1 MRKLVIA
8 NRGAGGI
15 GKSSAIKAVYW
26 LIKKDMGI
34 EPDVEVWQGD
44 DIMAVFDINDVKIGI
59 SSQGDPGSCMK
70 ENMELFED
78 KFECGIIVTACRMKG
93 DTYHKV
99 TDYLGEKKHYDIIWY
114 GHYVYQVSGAE
125 EIQEI
130 FNQRYAE
137 QVVKL
142 VEERIAGT
150 F

>member
-15 GKSSAIKAVYW
+15 GKSSAIKAVYQ
-26 LIKKDMGI
+26 LLKDNGYN
-34 EPDVEVWQGD
+34 PDEEVWQGD

-59 SSQGDPGSCMK
+59 SSQGDPDSCMK
-70 ENMELFED
+70 KNMEAFVKD
-78 KFECGIIVTACRMKG
+78 YHCDIIVTACRMKS

-99 TDYLGEKKHYDIIWY
+99 VDFLGEENGYDIIWY
-114 GHYVYQVSGAE
+114 GHYVYQVSGAKE
-125 EIQEI
+125 VQGN
-130 FNQRYAE
+130 FNKRYAE

-142 VEERIAGT
+142 IEERIAGT

>member
-26 LIKKDMGI
+26 LLKKDMGI

-59 SSQGDPGSCMK
+59 SSQGDPDSWM
-70 ENMELFED
+70 ESNMDDFV
-78 KFECGIIVTACRMKG
+78 KKECGIIVTACRMKSH
-93 DTYHKV
+93 TYQKV
-99 TDYLGEKKHYDIIWY
+99 YDYLGEDNDYDIIWY
-114 GHYVYQVSGAE
+114 GHYVYQVLGAE

-137 QVVKL
+137 QVVML
-142 VEERIAGT
+142 IEERIAGR

>member
-15 GKSSAIKAVYW
+15 GKSSAIKAVW
-26 LIKKDMGI
+26 QLLKKNGNK
-34 EPDVEVWQGD
+34 PDVEVWQGD

-59 SSQGDPGSCMK
+59 SSQGDPDSCMEK
-70 ENMELFED
+70 NMEDFVKEYG
-78 KFECGIIVTACRMKG
+78 CGIIVSACRMKS

-99 TDYLGEKKHYDIIWY
+99 VDFLGEDNDYDIIWY
-114 GHYVYQVSGAE
+114 GHYVYQVLGAE
-125 EIQEI
+125 EIHKI

-142 VEERIAGT
+142 IEDCMSGK

>member
-15 GKSSAIKAVYW
+15 GKSSAIKAVW
-26 LIKKDMGI
+26 QLLKKNGNK
-34 EPDVEVWQGD
+34 PVVEVWQGD
-44 DIMAVFDINDVKIGI
+44 DIMAVFDINNVKVGI
-59 SSQGDPGSCMK
+59 SSQGDPDSCMEK
-70 ENMELFED
+70 NMENFVND
-78 KFECGIIVTACRMKG
+78 YDCGIIVTACRMKS

-99 TDYLGEKKHYDIIWY
+99 IDFLGEDNDYDIIWY

-125 EIQEI
+125 EVQEN

-142 VEERIAGT
+142 IEERIVGK